1 MRVLSIKEPF
11 ASLIKNKKKFIET
24 RSWRTH
30 YRGVLY
36 IHASKKKIG
45 NSIDNRIEL
54 KNMVGND
61 EMNYGLIICKC
72 KLVDCIEM
80 TEEYIEKIK
89 KEFPDQYICGEYSV
103 GRFAWI
109 LEDVEPLNI
118 KIPATG
124 NLGIWNY
131 YNEDDGLKIMNEI
144 EYGYIDNNKIRHTD
158 NNIIISKNYMLQSP
172 KDLLKSKL
180 GICYDQVELER
191 YLFQKNKWEIKTF
204 FIKGYDKNNNGHTH
218 TFLTYQKDNKYC
230 WFEHAWNKY
239 KGIHKFKNMESLLK
253 DIKNKFIEIELK
265 NSSNI
270 ELYEYKK
277 PRYNISLEEYSNH
290 CLSGVK
296 YE

>member
-45 NSIDNRIEL
+45 NRIDNRIEL

-109 LEDVEPLNI
+109 LEDVEELKN
-118 KIPATG
+118 KIETNG
-124 NLGIWNY
+124 KLGIWY
-131 YNEDDGLKIMNEI
+131 YK
-144 EYGYIDNNKIRHTD
+144 
-158 NNIIISKNYMLQSP
+158 
-172 KDLLKSKL
+172 
-180 GICYDQVELER
+180 
-191 YLFQKNKWEIKTF
+191 
-204 FIKGYDKNNNGHTH
+204 
-218 TFLTYQKDNKYC
+218 
-230 WFEHAWNKY
+230 
-239 KGIHKFKNMESLLK
+239 
-253 DIKNKFIEIELK
+253 
-265 NSSNI
+265 
-270 ELYEYKK
+270 
-277 PRYNISLEEYSNH
+277 
-290 CLSGVK
+290 
-296 YE
+296 